1 MLELEIVETSALQ
14 DIDYILGTMKRSC
27 AALGISFS
35 LDDFG
40 TGYSS
45 LSYLKRLPIS
55 TLKLDQS
62 FVRDILT
69 DADDLAILQGVS
81 RLAEAFE
88 LATIADAEGVE
99 TTAHMKKLL
108 EIGYHFGQG
117 YSMPDPCLRR
127 SYLVGWLAGQ

>member
-14 DIDYILGTMKRSC
+14 DIDYILGTMRSC

-55 TLKLDQS
+55 TLKLNQS

-88 LATIADAEGVE
+88 LATIAEGVE

-117 YSMPDPCLRR
+117 YGIARPMPAAELP
-127 SYLVGWLAGQ
+127 GWLASWSIKD